1 MKKFLLT
8 VASALVLLLVVPSAY
23 SPTDTIIGK
32 DAPNFEVVNGNRVVE
47 IEKLKGR
54 YILLS
59 FWSSVDPKSRLANK
73 AYNDVA
79 ADETAAMEY
88 VAINLDPSAKVFEE
102 IVKID
107 GLNALNQFRPKA
119 DNTSLIEDG
128 YGLRGGF
135 VSFLINP
142 KGEVVAQ
149 DPSIDEIKALVK
161 A

>member
-1 MKKFLLT
+1 M
-8 VASALVLLLVVPSAY
+8 A
-23 SPTDTIIGK
+23 
-32 DAPNFEVVNGNRVVE
+32 E
-47 IEKLKGR
+47 
-54 YILLS
+54 
-59 FWSSVDPKSRLANK
+59 
-73 AYNDVA
+73 
-79 ADETAAMEY
+79 ETAAMEY

-107 GLNALNQFRPKA
+107 GLNAINQFRPKA

-128 YGLRGGF
+128 YGLRSGF